1 MLLNLLIKPLIYF
14 SKAIGLDRLQF
25 YRFNIMSASFI
36 VILLLEF
43 LTLRILRKN
52 KVGNILDI
60 KKVEAKFSMEIL

>member
-1 MLLNLLIKPLIYF
+1 MLLNLLIKPLIYL
-14 SKAIGLDRLQF
+14 SKAIGFDRLQF
-25 YRFNIMSASFI
+25 YRVNIMSASFI

-60 KKVEAKFSMEIL
+60 QKVEAKFSMEIL